1 MNLIKSTVLAGVLS
15 ISTFAAQAETLSFE
29 GGGSASLT
37 GMVPQSI
44 APYAAQEGVD
54 LQVVLGQSLT
64 KSIIKVAAGRLDLAV
79 APPPAIN
86 AMKAGVGPYKN
97 TAKQA
102 QKLSGN
108 LRSLFGFFASGMH
121 AIVWAD
127 SDIQDWKDLK
137 DKRVF
142 IGPPAGAAAGQSTGM
157 IELATGGYK
166 AGTDYEGVKIP
177 WGSAMQAF
185 QDGQFDMYVGFYP
198 IGSQSLN
205 ELSLQRP
212 IRILSISD
220 ETIASDSWKA
230 YTDTQVTGLAR
241 IPANTYSGQVNA
253 DQQINTAATLMMV
266 VANQKMDNDQAYAI
280 TKAFW
285 ENIDTMK
292 QANSL
297 MAPIDASQP
306 FTGVNVPLH
315 PGAVR
320 YYQEKGIEIPA
331 NLL

>member
-1 MNLIKSTVLAGVLS
+1 MNLIKRTVIAGALS
-15 ISTFAAQAETLSFE
+15 ISAFAAQAQSLSFE
-29 GGGSASLT
+29 GAGSASLT
-37 GMVPQSI
+37 GIVPQSI
-44 APYAAQEGVD
+44 APYAAQEGVS

-86 AMKAGVGPYKN
+86 AMKKGVGPYKN
-97 TAKQA
+97 TAEQA
-102 QKLSGN
+102 KKLSGN
-108 LRSLFGFFASGMH
+108 LRALFGFSASVMH
-121 AIVWAD
+121 SIVWAD
-127 SDIQDWKDLK
+127 SDIQDWKDIK

-142 IGPPAGAAAGQSTGM
+142 IGPPAGAAAGQTAGM
-157 IELATGGYK
+157 LEQATGGYK

-185 QDGQFDMYVGFYP
+185 QDGQFDLYVGFYP
-198 IGSQSLN
+198 IGAQSLN

-212 IRILSISD
+212 IRILSIGEDVLASKAWAD
-220 ETIASDSWKA
+220 YAADQVIGEATI
-230 YTDTQVTGLAR
+230 
-241 IPANTYSGQVNA
+241 PPNTYSGQVNG
-253 DQQINTAATLMMV
+253 DQEIHTGTTLMSI
-266 VANQKMDNDQAYAI
+266 VANAKMDDDTAYKV

-285 ENIDTMK
+285 ENLDTMK
-292 QANSL
+292 QANAL
-297 MAPIDASQP
+297 MKQIDASQP

-320 YYQEKGIEIPA
+320 YYQEKGIEVPE